1 MDNTLIEELKIFLYL
16 NIGHINDRLI
26 DYIIA
31 TAYHETDSFKARYE
45 YSNFSIYRGSGIFQL
60 TGKDNYELVGK
71 YLCIDNFN
79 YKHMKDPL
87 ISAIALTIW
96 ARHNKLFNVDNFK
109 DFTYIVHRSDGFKL
123 LNECKVRSDKYKS
136 LTGTTIF

>member
-1 MDNTLIEELKIFLYL
+1 MDNTLIEELRIFLYL
-16 NIGHINDRLI
+16 NVGYVNDKLI

-31 TAYHETDSFKARYE
+31 TAYHETDLFRSRYE
-45 YSNFSIYRGSGIFQL
+45 YNNFSNYRGSGIFQL
-60 TGKDNYELVGK
+60 TGKNNYELVGK
-71 YLCIDNFN
+71 FLCIDDFN

-96 ARHNKLFNVDNFK
+96 ARHNKLFNTNNFK
-109 DFTYIVHRSDGFKL
+109 DFTYIVHRSCGSKL

-136 LTGTTIF
+136 LTGTIIF